1 MNRETSHIAT
11 VFLARKYMRALFSL
25 TLSQVTI
32 KDKAA
37 ARATQLSASIRA
49 AFTIVRPLSIFL
61 SFSVCRLHHRAPAP
75 PPPLAI
81 SDS

>member
-1 MNRETSHIAT
+1 M
-11 VFLARKYMRALFSL
+11 FLARKYMRALFSL

-49 AFTIVRPLSIFL
+49 AFTIVRPPSFHFPLFLCLS
-61 SFSVCRLHHRAPAP
+61 PAP
-75 PPPLAI
+75 SRTPPPLAI